1 MHLSELPVYSVWQV
15 NQYVKQRMDEDQLLA
30 GLLVRGEISNYK
42 KYPSGHHYFS
52 LKDDRGAIRC
62 VLFRGDAFRLRFQP
76 SNGMRVVAYGRVSVF
91 PRDGQYQLYCTELF
105 ADGQGDLHAAFEQ
118 LKERLAREG
127 LFEQDAKQHKWDCYS
142 CLLHNSCFLRGLS
155 STRESKNFPYHVY
168 KLNSG
173 CKDSYFFRT
182 CVNRSALLHVYN

>member
-127 LFEQDAKQHKWDCYS
+127 LFEQDAKQPLPHYPGKIAMIT
-142 CLLHNSCFLRGLS
+142 LKLS
-155 STRESKNFPYHVY
+155 PAMASVK
-168 KLNSG
+168 
-173 CKDSYFFRT
+173 
-182 CVNRSALLHVYN
+182 